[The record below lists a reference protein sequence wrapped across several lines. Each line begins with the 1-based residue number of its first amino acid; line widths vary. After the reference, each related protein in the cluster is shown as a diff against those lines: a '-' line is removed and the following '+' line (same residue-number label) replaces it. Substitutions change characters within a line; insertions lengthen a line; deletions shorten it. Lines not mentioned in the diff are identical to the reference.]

1 MDRRRLHIK
10 LRQLAHRTCL
20 TPLASY
26 SGRRQCICVLK
37 PVSYILASALL
48 MIAPLVSAQVIT
60 PPDEQELPPPEPI
73 LPELLEPRV
82 EEAPQETVDTPVIE
96 QPDYSRLSAEEE
108 RAARLDALFIRL
120 AEAKDEDQSELIAE
134 EIWAIWLDSGSA
146 TINFIL
152 RRGTAAQGR
161 GETKLARRMFDQTTV
176 LQPDYAEGWAR
187 SARLALQEKDLSRA
201 LTETARTLT
210 LEPRHFYALWTMGN
224 VFEQLGRNEE
234 ALEAYR
240 EANKLHPQLKAV
252 KDRLDALEIS
262 INGDVL

>member
-1 MDRRRLHIK
+1 M
-10 LRQLAHRTCL
+10 T
-20 TPLASY
+20 
-26 SGRRQCICVLK
+26 
-37 PVSYILASALL
+37 
-48 MIAPLVSAQVIT
+48 APMASAQVVT
-60 PPDEQELPPPEPI
+60 PPDEQDLPPPEPI
-73 LPELLEPRV
+73 LPELLEPQIETTP
-82 EEAPQETVDTPVIE
+82 EEFSDKPVIE
-96 QPDYSRLSAEEE
+96 KPDYSRLSAEEE

-120 AEAKDEDQSELIAE
+120 ADADDDEQAELIAE

-146 TINFIL
+146 SINFIL

-161 GETKLARRMFDQTTV
+161 GDIKLARRMFDQTVT

-201 LTETARTLT
+201 LTEAATTLT

-224 VFEQLGRNEE
+224 VFEQLGRSEE

-252 KDRLDALEIS
+252 KERLDALES
-262 INGDVL
+262 TINGDVL

>member
-1 MDRRRLHIK
+1 MLKIFSHIF
-10 LRQLAHRTCL
+10 AAAFIMT
-20 TPLASY
+20 
-26 SGRRQCICVLK
+26 
-37 PVSYILASALL
+37 
-48 MIAPLVSAQVIT
+48 APMASAQVVT
-60 PPDEQELPPPEPI
+60 PPDEQDLPPPEPI
-73 LPELLEPRV
+73 LPELLEPQIETTP
-82 EEAPQETVDTPVIE
+82 EEFSDKPVIE
-96 QPDYSRLSAEEE
+96 KPDYSRLSAEEE

-120 AEAKDEDQSELIAE
+120 ADADDDEQAELIAE

-146 TINFIL
+146 SINFIL

-161 GETKLARRMFDQTTV
+161 GDIKLARRMFDQTVT

-201 LTETARTLT
+201 LTEAATTLT

-224 VFEQLGRNEE
+224 VFEQLGRSEE

-252 KDRLDALEIS
+252 KERLDALES
-262 INGDVL
+262 TINGDVL

>member
-1 MDRRRLHIK
+1 MLKTFSHIF
-10 LRQLAHRTCL
+10 AAAFIMT
-20 TPLASY
+20 
-26 SGRRQCICVLK
+26 
-37 PVSYILASALL
+37 
-48 MIAPLVSAQVIT
+48 APMASAQVVT
-60 PPDEQELPPPEPI
+60 PPDEQDLPPPEPI
-73 LPELLEPRV
+73 LPELLEPQIETTP
-82 EEAPQETVDTPVIE
+82 EEFSDKPVIE
-96 QPDYSRLSAEEE
+96 KPDYSRLSAEEE

-120 AEAKDEDQSELIAE
+120 ADADDDEQAELIAE

-146 TINFIL
+146 SINFIL

-161 GETKLARRMFDQTTV
+161 GDIKLARRMFDQTVT

-201 LTETARTLT
+201 LTEAATTLT

-224 VFEQLGRNEE
+224 VFEQLGRSEE

-252 KDRLDALEIS
+252 KERLDALES
-262 INGDVL
+262 TINGDVL

>member
-1 MDRRRLHIK
+1 MLK
-10 LRQLAHRTCL
+10 LGAYLLSIAVL
-20 TPLASY
+20 TSFAF
-26 SGRRQCICVLK
+26 
-37 PVSYILASALL
+37 VS
-48 MIAPLVSAQVIT
+48 PVSAQIIA
-60 PPDEQELPPPEPI
+60 PPDEQELPPPDPI

-82 EEAPQETVDTPVIE
+82 EDNPEEAIETPKID
-96 QPDYSRLSAEEE
+96 QPDYSRLSVEEE

-120 AEAKDEDQSELIAE
+120 SEASNEEQAELIAE

-146 TINFIL
+146 SINFIL

-161 GETKLARRMFDQTTV
+161 GEVKLARRMFDQTLT

-187 SARLALQEKDLSRA
+187 SARLALQENNLSRA
-201 LTETARTLT
+201 LKETATALT

-240 EANKLHPQLKAV
+240 EAHKLHPQLKAV
-252 KDRLDALEIS
+252 KDRLDVLES
-262 INGDVL
+262 NVNGDVL